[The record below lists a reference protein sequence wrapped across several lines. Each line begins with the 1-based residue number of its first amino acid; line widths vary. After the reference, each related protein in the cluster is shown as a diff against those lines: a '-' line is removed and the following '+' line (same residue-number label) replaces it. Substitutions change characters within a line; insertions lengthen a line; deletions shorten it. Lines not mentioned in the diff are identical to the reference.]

1 MPRRGRRGST
11 RQEKRGGYKKKIH
24 KLTGERNGRGDD
36 EDDDDND
43 PFVHD
48 DDYMRMMMSDA
59 KNLDL
64 DDD

>member
-1 MPRRGRRGST
+1 M
-11 RQEKRGGYKKKIH
+11 IH